1 MKRILI
7 TGATGNVGEAV
18 IEALI
23 SKDENIE
30 ILAGA
35 RKPLPDRKPFNS
47 SQVISVLFD
56 FEVIETVR
64 LALEQTDI
72 LFLLRP
78 PQLADAKKFFEPVIE
93 LAEENEIEH
102 IVFLSVQG
110 AEENSFIPH
119 HKIEKLI
126 SKSSLDFTFLRP
138 AYFMQNFTRSLKK
151 DLVENDLIYLPA
163 GRAKFTLIDTE
174 DIGKTAA
181 EVILHPENHRNKA
194 YDLTNYERLN
204 FSEMAE
210 ILSEELG
217 RNIRYKSPNLL
228 SFFLKKKKE
237 NTPTALILV
246 MIMLHYLPRFKKT
259 PPTSDWVQKITGQE
273 PRSFA
278 EFMHRNASELRDQ

>member
-18 IEALI
+18 IKSLVT
-23 SKDENIE
+23 SKADIE

-35 RKPLPDRKPFNS
+35 RKALPKRYPYS
-47 SQVISVLFD
+47 SPAVIAVRFD
-56 FEVIETVR
+56 FDVIETIR

-78 PQLADAKKFFEPVIE
+78 PQIADAKKYFEPVID
-93 LAEENEIEH
+93 LAEENRVEH
-102 IVFLSVQG
+102 VVFLSVQG

-138 AYFMQNFTRSLKK
+138 AYFMQNFTTSLKK

-163 GRAKFTLIDTE
+163 GRAKFTLIDVD
-174 DIGKTAA
+174 DIGRTAA
-181 EVILHPENHRNKA
+181 ELLIHPMTHQNKA
-194 YDLTNYERLN
+194 YDLTNNEQLS
-204 FSEMAE
+204 FSEMAHY
-210 ILSEELG
+210 LSEGLG
-217 RNIRYKSPNLL
+217 RKIKYKSPNLL
-228 SFFLKKKKE
+228 SFFLKKKRE
-237 NTPTALILV
+237 NIPTTMILV
-246 MIMLHYLPRFKKT
+246 MIMLHFLPRFKKT

-278 EFMHRNASELRDQ
+278 EFVQKNASELQN

>member
-7 TGATGNVGEAV
+7 TGATGNAGKAV
-18 IEALI
+18 IQSLVNK
-23 SKDENIE
+23 SENIE

-35 RKPLPDRKPFNS
+35 RKPLPDEKPFNS

-56 FEVIETVR
+56 FEERETIR

-72 LFLLRP
+72 LLLLRP
-78 PQLADAKKFFEPVIE
+78 PQLADAKKYFEPLIE
-93 LAEENEIEH
+93 LAEENQVEH

-110 AEENSFIPH
+110 VEENSLIPH

-126 SKSSLDFTFLRP
+126 SNSKLAFTFLRP
-138 AYFMQNFTRSLKK
+138 AYFMQNFTTSLKK
-151 DLVENDLIYLPA
+151 DLVENDKIYLPA
-163 GRAKFTLIDTE
+163 GRAKFTLIDVE

-181 EVILHPENHRNKA
+181 EVILHHENHKKRA
-194 YDLTNYERLN
+194 YDLTNNERLN

-259 PPTSDWVQKITGQE
+259 PPTSDWVEKITGQE
-273 PRSFA
+273 PISFSD
-278 EFMHRNASELRDQ
+278 FVHRNASELGL

>member
-18 IEALI
+18 IESLI
-23 SKDENIE
+23 SKNENIE

-56 FEVIETVR
+56 FEEKETIR
-64 LALEQTDI
+64 LALEQADI

-93 LAEENEIEH
+93 LAEENQIEH

-126 SKSSLDFTFLRP
+126 SKSNLDFTFLRP
-138 AYFMQNFTRSLKK
+138 AYFMQNFTTSLKK
-151 DLVENDLIYLPA
+151 DLVENNLIYLPA
-163 GRAKFTLIDTE
+163 GRAKFTLIDVE
-174 DIGKTAA
+174 DIGKAA
-181 EVILHPENHRNKA
+181 SQVLLHPENHKNKA
-194 YDLTNYERLN
+194 YDLTNNEQLS
-204 FSEMAE
+204 FSQMADM
-210 ILSEELG
+210 LSEELG
-217 RNIRYKSPNLL
+217 RKIQYKSPNLL
-228 SFFLKKKKE
+228 SFFLKKKRE
-237 NTPTALILV
+237 YVSTALILV
-246 MIMLHYLPRFKKT
+246 MIMLHFLPRFKKT

-278 EFMHRNASELRDQ
+278 EFVQKNASELRS